1 MTMRTAC
8 LTIFAML
15 AFAANSLL
23 CRLALKD
30 GHIDAASFTGLRI
43 GSGALLLALIIRV
56 RGARPLAAGNWR
68 SAWALFVYAAGFSYA
83 YLGLSAATGAL
94 LLFGAVQA
102 TMLAYGFHAGERMAR
117 PQVAGLAIAAAGLIA
132 LLLPGLAAPSL
143 PHALLMA
150 AAGIGWGVYSLRAR
164 GAGDPANATAGNF
177 LRAAPMALALGLAW
191 LPWSRIDGA
200 GIAYAL
206 ASGALASGLG
216 YVLWYE
222 ALRGLNATTA
232 ASVQLCVPVL
242 ATLGGA
248 LLLSEPLTW
257 RLLYSA
263 MAILGGLA
271 LVILGNARLRRG

>member
-1 MTMRTAC
+1 MYSSAMTLHRRGVVQCMDITADGSASRRGSRRSPAAVQSKSNMTGEETMTMRTAC

-43 GSGALLLALIIRV
+43 GWGALLLALIIRA

-117 PQVAGLAIAAAGLIA
+117 PQVAGLAIAAAGLIV

-177 LRAAPMALALGLAW
+177 LRSA
-191 LPWSRIDGA
+191 DGA
-200 GIAYAL
+200 GARA
-206 ASGALASGLG
+206 
-216 YVLWYE
+216 
-222 ALRGLNATTA
+222 
-232 ASVQLCVPVL
+232 VL
-242 ATLGGA
+242 A
-248 LLLSEPLTW
+248 
-257 RLLYSA
+257 
-263 MAILGGLA
+263 A
-271 LVILGNARLRRG
+271 LVAHRWRRHRLCARFGCAGLWPGLCALVPGIARA

>member
-1 MTMRTAC
+1 MRTAC
-8 LTIFAML
+8 LTILAML

-30 GHIDAASFTGLRI
+30 GHIDAASFTALRI
-43 GSGALLLALIIRV
+43 GSGALVLALIIRA
-56 RGARPLAAGNWR
+56 RGEQPLAAGNWR
-68 SAWALFVYAAGFSYA
+68 SAWALFIYAAGFSTA

-102 TMLAYGFHAGERMAR
+102 TMIGYGLYVGERMT
-117 PQVAGLAIAAAGLIA
+117 PWQVAGLAIAAAGLTA

-150 AAGIGWGVYSLRAR
+150 IAGIAWGVYSLRAK

-191 LPWSRIDGA
+191 LPWSRIGGA

-216 YVLWYE
+216 YVIWYQ

-242 ATLGGA
+242 ATLGGV
-248 LLLSEPLTW
+248 LLLSEPLSW
-257 RLLYSA
+257 QLLYSA
-263 MAILGGLA
+263 VAILGGLA
-271 LVILGNARLRRG
+271 LVMLGKTRSRQG

>member
-1 MTMRTAC
+1 MDVRTAC
-8 LTIFAML
+8 LTILAML

-30 GHIDAASFTGLRI
+30 GQIDAASFTALRI
-43 GSGALLLALIIRV
+43 GSGALVLALIIRA
-56 RGARPLAAGNWR
+56 RGAQPLAAGNWR
-68 SAWALFVYAAGFSYA
+68 SAWALFVYAAGFSTA

-94 LLFGAVQA
+94 VLFGAVQA
-102 TMLAYGFHAGERMAR
+102 TMIGYGLYAGERMTAG
-117 PQVAGLAIAAAGLIA
+117 QVAGLAIAAAGLTA

-150 AAGIGWGVYSLRAR
+150 IAGIAWGVYSLRAK

-191 LPWSRIDGA
+191 LPWSRIG
-200 GIAYAL
+200 GTGMAYAL

-216 YVLWYE
+216 YVIWYQ

-242 ATLGGA
+242 ATLGGV
-248 LLLSEPLTW
+248 LLLSEPLSW

-263 MAILGGLA
+263 AAILGGLA
-271 LVILGNARLRRG
+271 LVILGKARPLQG

>member
-1 MTMRTAC
+1 MRTAC
-8 LTIFAML
+8 LTILAML

-30 GHIDAASFTGLRI
+30 GHIDAASFTALRI
-43 GSGALLLALIIRV
+43 GSGALVLALVIRA
-56 RGARPLAAGNWR
+56 RGGRPLAAGNWR
-68 SAWALFVYAAGFSYA
+68 SAWALFVYAAGFSTA

-94 LLFGAVQA
+94 VLFGAVQA
-102 TMLAYGFHAGERMAR
+102 TMIGYGLYAGERMTAR
-117 PQVAGLAIAAAGLIA
+117 QVAGLAIAAAGLTA

-150 AAGIGWGVYSLRAR
+150 IAGVAWGVYSLRAK

-191 LPWSRIDGA
+191 LPWSRIGSA

-216 YVLWYE
+216 YVIWYQ

-242 ATLGGA
+242 ATLGGV
-248 LLLSEPLTW
+248 LLLSEPLSW

-263 MAILGGLA
+263 VAILGGLA
-271 LVILGNARLRRG
+271 LVILGKARPRQG